1 VASEASQ
8 DICLLD
14 IEASLEHFAQSKALH
29 ADTILIVVEPYL
41 RSLETGRRMIG
52 LARQLS
58 PERIELVVNKLRHP
72 GELESAHE
80 LAASTQVEIAAVIP
94 HDPGLMDAERAA
106 MAPLDFDPRGP
117 AVLAI
122 DALAG
127 RLLAMAGDHGS
138 RSSPGLQH
146 PPQ

>member
-1 VASEASQ
+1 MHATVRSLVAVAAEGSQ

-29 ADTILIVVEPYL
+29 ADTMLVVVEPYL

-58 PERIELVVNKLRHP
+58 PDRLELVVNKLRDDR
-72 GELESAHE
+72 ELEAAQE
-80 LAASTQVEIAAVIP
+80 LAASTGVEIACVVP
-94 HDPGLMDAERAA
+94 YDEGLLAAERAGQ
-106 MAPLDFDPRGP
+106 APLDFDPQGA

-122 DALAG
+122 DELAT
-127 RLLAMAGDHGS
+127 RLTAHRL
-138 RSSPGLQH
+138 
-146 PPQ
+146 